1 MSICAC
7 WVEHP
12 KSVIG
17 RYYEEAMGMVD
28 SWVTYPGH
36 EAIGEAMFPWPFIQ
50 MSESIAYRLLVT
62 AGYDVA
68 LIDMATDMDPPK
80 GWSMGDLFAEMERT
94 KGIELPVDWE
104 PGSPL
109 P

>member
-1 MSICAC
+1 MSICTC

-17 RYYEEAMGMVD
+17 RYYEQAMGVVD
-28 SWVTYPGH
+28 SWAKSPEYV
-36 EAIGEAMFPWPFIQ
+36 AINEELWPWPFISL
-50 MSESIAYRLLVT
+50 SERIAYLLLEA
-62 AGYDVA
+62 AGYDA
-68 LIDMATDMDPPK
+68 GLIDMATDMDPPE